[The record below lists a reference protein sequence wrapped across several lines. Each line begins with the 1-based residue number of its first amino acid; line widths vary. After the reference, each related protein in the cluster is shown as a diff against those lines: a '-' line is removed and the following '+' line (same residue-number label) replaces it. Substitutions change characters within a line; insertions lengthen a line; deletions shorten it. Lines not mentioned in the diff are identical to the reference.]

1 MSKINE
7 SIQHLAIQI
16 DRLTGLPNN
25 PRKGDIDAI
34 MASYSE
40 FGQVKPIVARQAED
54 GALVVIAGNHQL
66 EAARRLGW
74 NEIAVVQLAV
84 DEKTALAYAM
94 ADNRTVEL
102 GYTDEQLLADILAE
116 ISDDYSDLL
125 ESLQY
130 DAFELAAIQSAAES
144 VESILDDGYVPP
156 VIYRDQPSQDLRDQV
171 SVSTTDKGETKI
183 EALPHVDTKT
193 AVTTGSTSVNA
204 SGSQKAVI
212 QYTLVFDDA
221 EQQRHWY
228 NFIRFVRN
236 SPAYDG
242 ETTAERL
249 MSFID
254 AHADF

>member
-1 MSKINE
+1 MTNINA
-7 SIQHLAIQI
+7 SIQHLSVAIDQ
-16 DRLTGLPNN
+16 LAGLPNN
-25 PRKGDIDAI
+25 PRKGDVEAI
-34 MASYSE
+34 MASYAQ
-40 FGQVKPIVARQAED
+40 FGQVKPIVARPNDD
-54 GALVVIAGNHQL
+54 GTLTVIAGNHQL

-74 NEIAVVQLAV
+74 ESIAVVQLNV

-102 GYTDEQLLADILAE
+102 GYTDEQLLADILE
-116 ISDDYSDLL
+116 QISDDYSDLL

-130 DAFELAAIQSAAES
+130 DAFEVAAIQSAANT

-156 VIYRDQPSQDLRDQV
+156 VIYREPPSQDLRDQV

-183 EALPHVDTKT
+183 EALPHVDTRA
-193 AVTTGSTSVNA
+193 AVATGSTSVNA

-254 AHADF
+254 SHADF

>member
-1 MSKINE
+1 MTNINA
-7 SIQHLAIQI
+7 SIQHLSVAIDQ
-16 DRLTGLPNN
+16 LSGLPNN
-25 PRKGDIDAI
+25 PRKGDVEAI
-34 MASYSE
+34 MASYAQ
-40 FGQVKPIVARQAED
+40 FGQVKPIVARPNDD
-54 GALVVIAGNHQL
+54 GTLTVIAGNHQL

-74 NEIAVVQLAV
+74 DSIAVVQLNV

-102 GYTDEQLLADILAE
+102 GYTDEQLLADILGQ

-130 DAFELAAIQSAAES
+130 DAFEVAAIQSAANT

-156 VIYRDQPSQDLRDQV
+156 VIYREPPSQDLRDQV

-183 EALPHVDTKT
+183 EALPHVDTRA
-193 AVTTGSTSVNA
+193 AVATGSTSVNA

-254 AHADF
+254 SHADF